1 VPATVHEFGSFRLD
15 PSERLL
21 LRGDQPVPLTPKAF
35 DLLVYLVD
43 HPGRL
48 VGKQELMDALWP
60 STCVEETNLTFTM
73 SVLRK
78 ALGDGQNGGR
88 FIQTVPTRGYRFVA
102 AVIEVNNPPVGDIT
116 QAPFP
121 RMWSPFR
128 FAAIVGVLFGVIA
141 LGLGVLSRWRGGV
154 PIPGP
159 VRLTIPLPD
168 ATLATYAQPLPQI
181 SPDGKRVALI
191 VASGSRLWLKDI
203 GEQKVQPIAG
213 TENATGLFW
222 APDSQHLAFT
232 TPASLKALRLSDGAI
247 RTLCELCQPAGGG
260 TWSRAGLILFPS
272 MGGAVFAIPAA
283 GGQPE
288 AVTKLDRTAGET
300 AHIAPYFLPEG
311 RRFLYVVQN
320 AEGKRSGLYVGEV
333 GSSATRSLLP
343 GDVPA
348 IYAAPGYLLFLR
360 DGTLMAQ
367 PFDSNRLEFLGGPS
381 PIVAADR
388 VFNQLGFSA
397 SDTGVLTYSI
407 VERPLTQFQWVGRA
421 GEPQQLVADPGVYYT
436 FDLSADSSRLVYGRT
451 EPGRRTSLRV
461 YDLERGVDQRL
472 TPEGSSYADPRW
484 VGDQIVATRWQP
496 QPQAI
501 VQIAPNGE
509 ESVLVTSAV
518 TTMVDSVSRDGAYL
532 LYRSRGQ
539 HLLAMPLSGHSKPIP
554 IRNTPTGSINQAQ
567 LSPDN
572 RWMAYQEKDESGRFE
587 VWVGRFP
594 PTGERSLV
602 SSDGGVQPVWR
613 QDGRELFYLGLD
625 GTLYA
630 VEFRP
635 GNRPLSAPKPLF
647 PSGLLPPAKSV
658 EEYAVSG
665 DGQRFLLLR
674 PLEDRVRSSIGVV
687 LHWRG
692 LLATTRTDH

>member
-1 VPATVHEFGSFRLD
+1 MPATVHEFGSFRLD

-21 LRGDQPVPLTPKAF
+21 LRADQPVPLTPKAF

-43 HPGRL
+43 HAGRL

-78 ALGDGQNGGR
+78 ALGDSQNGEQ

-102 AVIEVNNPPVGDIT
+102 PVTHVNNPPVGDIT
-116 QAPFP
+116 EAPSP
-121 RMWSPFR
+121 RVWWRAR
-128 FAAIVGVLFGVIA
+128 FVAI
-141 LGLGVLSRWRGGV
+141 LGVLLGMIALVVAVLSYRHGRV
-154 PIPGP
+154 AIPAP
-159 VRLTIPLPD
+159 VRFTIPLPD

-191 VASGSRLWLKDI
+191 VASGSRIWLKDI

-232 TPASLKALRLSDGAI
+232 TPASLKTLRLSDGAI
-247 RTLCELCQPAGGG
+247 KTLCELCQPAGGG
-260 TWSRAGLILFPS
+260 TWSRTGLILFPS
-272 MGGAVFAIPAA
+272 MGDAVFKIPAA

-288 AVTKLDRTAGET
+288 AVTKLDRSAGET

-320 AEGKRSGLYVGEV
+320 ADGKRSGLYVGEL
-333 GSSATRSLLP
+333 GSSLARLLLP

-348 IYAAPGYLLFLR
+348 VYAAPGYLLFLR
-360 DGTLMAQ
+360 DGALMAQ
-367 PFDSNRLEFLGGPS
+367 PFDSTRLEFLGEPS
-381 PIVAADR
+381 LIVVADR

-397 SDTGVLTYSI
+397 SDTGGLTYSI
-407 VERPLTQFQWVGRA
+407 VDRPLTQFQWVGRA

-451 EPGRRTSLRV
+451 EPGRTSLWV
-461 YDLERGVDQRL
+461 YDMERGVDQRL
-472 TPEGSSYADPRW
+472 TAEGSSYADPRW

-501 VQIAPNGE
+501 VRIAPNGK
-509 ESVLVTSAV
+509 ESVLVTSAIA
-518 TTMVDSVSRDGAYL
+518 TMVDSVSRDGAYL
-532 LYRSRGQ
+532 LYRQRGQ
-539 HLLAMPLSGHSKPIP
+539 HLMAMPLTEHSEPIP
-554 IRNTPTGSINQAQ
+554 LRNTPTGSINQAQ
-567 LSPDN
+567 LSSDN

-587 VWVGRFP
+587 VWVARFP

-602 SSDGGVQPVWR
+602 SPDGGVQPVWR

-635 GNRPLSAPKPLF
+635 GNRPLSAPKPLVHKRAAATRQIGRGIC
-647 PSGLLPPAKSV
+647 SK
-658 EEYAVSG
+658 
-665 DGQRFLLLR
+665 RR
-674 PLEDRVRSSIGVV
+674 RSAIS
-687 LHWRG
+687 
-692 LLATTRTDH
+692 APQTA